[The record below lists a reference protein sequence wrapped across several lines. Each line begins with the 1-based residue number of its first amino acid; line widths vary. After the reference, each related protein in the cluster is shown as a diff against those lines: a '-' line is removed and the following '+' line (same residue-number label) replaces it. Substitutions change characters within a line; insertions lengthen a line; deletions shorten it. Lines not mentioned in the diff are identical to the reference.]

1 MQLSPK
7 ERMVLAEELL
17 KGLADRVT
25 EKGEGYQRARQAFDL
40 LLGQYGNSAYLVS
53 SFVGAECTHR
63 DHRGDPSA
71 RDPFMPIPGA
81 KQREALKFVQDHILT
96 DKPFQFPPDLL
107 RKLAADRWSHWGND
121 GMGTVDFPLYERILG
136 IQKVVLR
143 QVFDPSVM
151 SRILN
156 NTLKAEKGE
165 QPLTLAEVFRGV
177 SDSIWTPVTG
187 AESANASTSA
197 DAGVTVTANSI
208 RELSTLVLGNRNS
221 SSLMFFFS
229 GGGGGSAPADARS
242 LARMHLRELQQR
254 LGKPP
259 SEKLDDA
266 TRAHME
272 ECYARISQ
280 VMTASMQLGND

>member
-1 MQLSPK
+1 MS
-7 ERMVLAEELL
+7 
-17 KGLADRVT
+17 
-25 EKGEGYQRARQAFDL
+25 
-40 LLGQYGNSAYLVS
+40 N
-53 SFVGAECTHR
+53 FVGAECTHR

-71 RDPFMPIPGA
+71 RDPFVPITGA

-96 DKPFQFPPDLL
+96 DKPFQFSPDLL

-121 GMGTVDFPLYERILG
+121 NFSAVDFPVYERILG

-156 NTLKAEKGE
+156 NSLKAEKGD

-177 SDSIWTPVTG
+177 SDSIWSPSSGV
-187 AESANASTSA
+187 EPANASTSLIRR
-197 DAGVTVTANSI
+197 NLQREHI
-208 RELSTLVLGNRNS
+208 RELSNLVLGDRGRSSMMIFLMGGNS
-221 SSLMFFFS
+221 
-229 GGGGGSAPADARS
+229 GPAPADARS

-259 SEKLDDA
+259 SEKVDDA
-266 TRAHME
+266 TRAHQE

-280 VMTASMQLGND
+280 VMSASMQLGND